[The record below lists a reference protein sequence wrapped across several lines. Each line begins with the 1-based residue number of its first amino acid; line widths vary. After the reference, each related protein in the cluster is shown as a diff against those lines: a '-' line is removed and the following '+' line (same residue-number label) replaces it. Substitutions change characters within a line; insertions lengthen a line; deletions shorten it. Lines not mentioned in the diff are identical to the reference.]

1 MTIQLSSLRV
11 AADFD
16 PTAYKRGMDQKVAA
30 DKAGADSS
38 KSVGTALAQA
48 DAAMDKASTGS
59 VRLSRALIDGY
70 TNAAKFES
78 TMRALGRGV
87 DRGMG
92 LDRASVL
99 LDSAYKKYGL
109 VADAMNLVKQGH
121 VQLAPLVTSLNQR
134 LEIQAAVAQ
143 RASEAAKKL
152 ASAQASQL
160 SINSR
165 LGVVEVGSSIGRGDD
180 VAAYGR
186 ELDGLRAKFSPLFA
200 ASQQYNQVVEEIRR
214 AHAVGAISA
223 DEMASALQRETV
235 AAQNSVAAIRQRNAS
250 MAQASQMAFNQQ
262 LGVIDRGSNGAREG
276 DIISYGRQ
284 LDGLRAKYNP
294 LYAAIQQYRIAQ
306 ADIRQAHAVGAIS
319 VDEMTAA
326 LNRERKAALDN
337 VAALKQRGDAASS
350 GPRSYQTSNI
360 AAQFQDIAVTS
371 AMGMSPIQIALQQ
384 GTQLSA
390 VFNEMGRGRDVI
402 TGIGQAFMSII
413 SPVSLVTIGT
423 IAAGAALFQYIAS
436 ASEVK
441 SVDDIL
447 KQHEENIKRLGP
459 AYEEALE
466 KQKKYVVESPLVVN
480 IDLAEDQRLSLERRA
495 KEARMAMDRI
505 IAGTWQHTDGDQNM
519 VSRTFEPAERAIQQ
533 FIRSVYAGA
542 PQVSRFREEIGKLA
556 ASGELT
562 NTAAKSLLDY
572 TNAANDAE
580 SKLGDVSG
588 KALAYASSIQNVE
601 TALHRLQPNRA
612 NTELQGL
619 WDKFKGGEL
628 SAKALFT
635 AINNLS
641 FASPDLR
648 DARGEILRLVEAMQL
663 AQETATGFAN
673 TTPKSDLGYDPSGSD
688 RPLSSGAFNTRF
700 GVENDAL
707 SKLES
712 QKRELEKQPKK
723 SAAQREAERDANAYR
738 DLVKSAQ
745 DRIDQMGLEEQL
757 IGKTGVAADAY
768 RMQLELIQK
777 AQDKGRTL
785 SDDHRKQLIGLADS
799 YGKAAEKVAALTLA
813 EELRFEREQLFR
825 NPTEQRVSSTLRSSG
840 IDPLSSQGQ
849 LLAGQIRLNEQLAE
863 NKDMALSF
871 GQSLVSAFDDGKI
884 TIEELGKASLTVL
897 DSIIDKMLN
906 DLMNAIFQVGQAGS
920 GMGGGGGIFGFLSGM
935 LGGGGGGLG
944 YFPPAPS
951 MGVGLYAK
959 GGVFPGGL
967 SSFSGNFTNQVV
979 SKPTTFAFA
988 KGVGLMG
995 EAGAEAIMPLTRGS
1009 DGSLG
1014 VRNFGRSSG
1023 SGSSGEGGD
1032 SRTVIMVQMAPDL
1045 IASILERSG
1054 KQAVTIVQSNEE
1066 ARQNR
1071 QQNGE

>member
-30 DKAGADSS
+30 DKAGAESS
-38 KSVGTALAQA
+38 KSVGAALAQA
-48 DAAMDKASTGS
+48 DAAMEKTSSGS

-70 TNAAKFES
+70 ANAAKFES
-78 TMRALGRGV
+78 TMRSLGRSV

-92 LDRASVL
+92 LERAGVL
-99 LDSAYKKYGL
+99 LDGAYKKYGL

-152 ASAQASQL
+152 AVAQASQM

-186 ELDGLRAKFSPLFA
+186 ELDSLRAKFSPLFA
-200 ASQQYNQVVEEIRR
+200 ASQQYNQVVEEIQR

-223 DEMASALQRETV
+223 DEMAAALQRETL

-262 LGVIDRGSNGAREG
+262 LGVMDRGNNGARES
-276 DIISYGRQ
+276 DIIAYGRQ
-284 LDGLRAKYNP
+284 LDSLRAKYNP
-294 LYAAIQQYRIAQ
+294 LYAAIQQYRMAQ
-306 ADIRQAHAVGAIS
+306 TDIREAHAVGAIS

-326 LNRERKAALDN
+326 LNRERKAALEN
-337 VAALKQRGDAASS
+337 VAALKQRGNAVSE

-390 VFNEMGRGRDVI
+390 VFNEMGRGRDVLA
-402 TGIGQAFMSII
+402 GISQAFMSII

-423 IAAGAALFQYIAS
+423 IAAGVALIQYVANLEEKIPT
-436 ASEVK
+436 
-441 SVDDIL
+441 VDEIL
-447 KQHEENIKRLGP
+447 SRHRENVLALGP
-459 AYEEALE
+459 AYAKIVEE
-466 KQKKYVVESPLVVN
+466 QKKYIVQSDTVIAIKLQ
-480 IDLAEDQRLSLERRA
+480 IDKDDAEKRLLKDSR
-495 KEARMAMDRI
+495 EAL
-505 IAGTWQHTDGDQNM
+505 
-519 VSRTFEPAERAIQQ
+519 
-533 FIRSVYAGA
+533 
-542 PQVSRFREEIGKLA
+542 GKLA
-556 ASGELT
+556 AAEGISLFGSSFKNAEKEIQAFQRSVDQGRPAVQRFQESIGKLKDSGEITQKVAQALI
-562 NTAAKSLLDY
+562 AA
-572 TNAANDAE
+572 TGGAFEAE
-580 SKLGDVSG
+580 TKLSDVSG
-588 KALAYASSIQNVE
+588 KVDGFALSVQNVE

-619 WDKFKGGEL
+619 WDKFKGGEI
-628 SAKALFT
+628 SAKSLFT

-648 DARGEILRLVEAMQL
+648 NARGEIISLIEVMQI
-663 AQETATGFAN
+663 AQAKANDFAN
-673 TTPKSDLGYDPSGSD
+673 TTPKSDLGYDPASSD
-688 RPLSSGAFNTRF
+688 RPLSSEAFNRRF
-700 GVENDAL
+700 GAENDAL
-707 SKLES
+707 SKLQS
-712 QKRELEKQPKK
+712 QKRELEKAPKK
-723 SAAQREAERDANAYR
+723 SAAERQAERDANAYR

-757 IGKTGVAADAY
+757 VGKTGVAADAY

-777 AQDKGRTL
+777 AQDKGRAL
-785 SDDHRKQLIGLADS
+785 SEDHKNQLIGLADS

-825 NPTEQRVSSTLRSSG
+825 NPTEQRVASTLRSSG

-849 LLAGQIRLNEQLAE
+849 LLAGQIRMNEQLAE
-863 NKDMALSF
+863 NRDMALSF
-871 GQSLVSAFDDGKI
+871 GQSLVSAFEDGKI
-884 TIEELGKASLTVL
+884 TLEEMGKAGMGIL
-897 DSIIDKMLN
+897 DRLIDKMLT
-906 DLMNAIFQVGQAGS
+906 DLIDAIMQVGQAGS
-920 GMGGGGGIFGFLSGM
+920 GLGGGGGGLLGGLLGGLF
-935 LGGGGGGLG
+935 GGGGGGLG
-944 YFPPAPS
+944 YFPPVPS

-959 GGVFPGGL
+959 GGVFPDGL
-967 SSFSGNFTNQVV
+967 KPFSGSFTNQVV

-1023 SGSSGEGGD
+1023 SGSSGDAGD
-1032 SRTVIMVQMAPDL
+1032 SRTVIMVQMAPEL
-1045 IASILERSG
+1045 IANILEKSG
-1054 KQAVTIVQSNEE
+1054 RQAISIVQSNEE
-1066 ARQNR
+1066 ARRNR

>member
-30 DKAGADSS
+30 DKAGAESS
-38 KSVGTALAQA
+38 KSVGVALAQA
-48 DAAMDKASTGS
+48 DAAMEKTSTGS
-59 VRLSRALIDGY
+59 VRLSRALVDGY
-70 TNAAKFES
+70 ANAAKFES
-78 TMRALGRGV
+78 TMRSLGRSV
-87 DRGMG
+87 DRGLG
-92 LDRASVL
+92 LDRASIL
-99 LDSAYKKYGL
+99 LDAAYKKYGM

-121 VQLAPLVTSLNQR
+121 AQLAPLVSSLNQR

-165 LGVVEVGSSIGRGDD
+165 LGVVGFESSTGRGED

-200 ASQQYNQVVEEIRR
+200 ASQQYNQVVEEIQR
-214 AHAVGAISA
+214 AHAVGAIST
-223 DEMASALQRETV
+223 DEMTAALQREAL

-250 MAQASQMAFNQQ
+250 MTQASQMAFNKQ
-262 LGVIDRGSNGAREG
+262 LGVMDRGDSGARES
-276 DIISYGRQ
+276 DIVAYGRQ
-284 LDGLRAKYNP
+284 LDSLRAKYNP
-294 LYAAIQQYRIAQ
+294 LYAAIQQYKIAQ
-306 ADIRQAHAVGAIS
+306 ADIREAHAVGAIS
-319 VDEMTAA
+319 VDEMTSA
-326 LNRERKAALDN
+326 LNRERKAALES
-337 VAALKQRGDAASS
+337 VAALKQRGNASS
-350 GPRSYQTSNI
+350 GGPRSYQTSNI

-402 TGIGQAFMSII
+402 AGIGQAFMSIV

-423 IAAGAALFQYIAS
+423 IAAGVALVQYVAGLEDKIP
-436 ASEVK
+436 
-441 SVDDIL
+441 SVDEIL
-447 KQHEENIKRLGP
+447 SRHRENVLALGP
-459 AYEEALE
+459 AYAKVLEE
-466 KQKKYVVESPLVVN
+466 QKKYVVQSDTVIAIKLQ
-480 IDLAEDQRLSLERRA
+480 IDQDDANKRLIEDSRNALASLA
-495 KEARMAMDRI
+495 KSE
-505 IAGTWQHTDGDQNM
+505 GFSLFG
-519 VSRTFEPAERAIQQ
+519 SSFEPARKEIEAFQK
-533 FIRSVYAGA
+533 SVEQGRPAVEKF
-542 PQVSRFREEIGKLA
+542 QESIGKLRD
-556 ASGELT
+556 SGEIT
-562 NTAAKSLLDY
+562 QKVAKTLIEATDEAFQTERKFSDL
-572 TNAANDAE
+572 
-580 SKLGDVSG
+580 SG
-588 KALAYASSIQNVE
+588 QVDGYAISVQNVE
-601 TALHRLQPNRA
+601 TALQRLQPNRT
-612 NTELQGL
+612 NREMQDL
-619 WDKFKGGEL
+619 WDKFKGGEI

-641 FASPDLR
+641 FVSPDLR
-648 DARGEILRLVEAMQL
+648 AARGEILSLVEAMQL
-663 AQETATGFAN
+663 AKETATGFAN
-673 TTPKSDLGYDPSGSD
+673 STPKSDLGYDPSGSD
-688 RPLSSGAFNTRF
+688 RPLSSDSFNRRF
-700 GVENDAL
+700 GVENEAL
-707 SKLES
+707 SKLQS

-723 SAAQREAERDANAYR
+723 SASERQVERDANAYR

-757 IGKTGVAADAY
+757 VGKTGVAADAY
-768 RMQLELIQK
+768 RMKLELIQK
-777 AQDKGRTL
+777 ATDKGRTL
-785 SDDHRKQLIGLADS
+785 SEDHRKELENLASS
-799 YGKAAEKVAALTLA
+799 YGKVAERVAALSLA

-825 NPTEQRVSSTLRSSG
+825 SPTEQRVSSTLRSSG

-863 NKDMALSF
+863 NKDTALGF
-871 GQSLVSAFDDGKI
+871 GQALVSAFDDGKI
-884 TIEELGKASLTVL
+884 TIEELGKASLSVL

-920 GMGGGGGIFGFLSGM
+920 GMGGGGGIFGFLGGL

-951 MGVGLYAK
+951 MSGGLFAK

-967 SSFSGNFTNQVV
+967 KSFSGNFTNQVV

-1023 SGSSGEGGD
+1023 YSADGEEG
-1032 SRTVIMVQMAPDL
+1032 RTVISVELSPEL
-1045 IASILERSG
+1045 IGQILEQSG
-1054 KQAVTIVQSNEE
+1054 KQTVNIVQSREKRLQS
-1066 ARQNR
+1066 AKR
-1071 QQNGE
+1071 NGAS